1 MGVNLVYHKN
11 GSILTKLLDLTRD
24 SMYASDTNA
33 IYKDIKVLGR
43 DGNIII
49 GTAFKN
55 RPNTQTIPIH
65 NYYPTTTVGTQHKA
79 KIVYGTKTVID
90 LHSVGMSSDLSP
102 DKVRF
107 GYVYHDQNG
116 KVQKGTF
123 LDGNPSTYTDLEN
136 LTTSSGSNLTT
147 SSGAILQSAAIY
159 KLTSQSTTSL
169 TYTKQT

>member
-1 MGVNLVYHKN
+1 MGINKVLY
-11 GSILTKLLDLTRD
+11 GSTTLLDLTKD
-24 SMYASDTNA
+24 SIYTYEANA
-33 IYKDIKVLGR
+33 IYKDVKVLGIN
-43 DGNIII
+43 GNIIT

-55 RPNTQTIPIH
+55 RPTAQFIPIH
-65 NYYPTTTVGTQHKA
+65 DHTGRTPVGTQHKA
-79 KIVYGTKTVID
+79 KIVFGKKTVID
-90 LHSVGMSSDLSP
+90 LHSVGMSSNLSP
-102 DKVRF
+102 DKVRS

-147 SSGAILQSAAIY
+147 SSGVILQSAAIY

-169 TYTKQT
+169 TYSLIS